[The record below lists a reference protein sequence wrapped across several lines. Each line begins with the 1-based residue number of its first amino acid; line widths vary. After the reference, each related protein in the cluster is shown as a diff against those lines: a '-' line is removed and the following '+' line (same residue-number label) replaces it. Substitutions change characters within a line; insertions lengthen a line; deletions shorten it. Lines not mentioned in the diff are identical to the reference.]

1 MYLAVTRLEFG
12 LSEHFGYE
20 TPVSVFFI
28 RAVSTYYLFVVG
40 TRTLCTVY
48 GRRTALFHGCNCRY
62 LTVGS
67 ADIKMVNGALS
78 P

>member
-1 MYLAVTRLEFG
+1 MEFG
-12 LSEHFGYE
+12 LSEHFGYK

-40 TRTLCTVY
+40 TRTLYTVY
-48 GRRTALFHGCNCRY
+48 RRRTALFYGCNCRY
-62 LTVGS
+62 LAVGS
-67 ADIKMVNGALS
+67 ADIKLVHGALS